1 MTTRRAWFATIVIA
15 LVSHRLA
22 HADRCQMTSVELHV
36 MEDPARYMEKVQ
48 AAIVA
53 DEKSGALKPN
63 TFSRQVPV
71 PEDPNKPGAW
81 RDTEYGV
88 TSLDHTVLLKYL
100 LRLATMRSP
109 AIKIDPNHRIAV
121 LEGDVQ
127 DHPDQHAYTA
137 VIISAKPV
145 LGEGA
150 FASFE
155 PVTDASVGIKLTAA
169 GGKAWA
175 KATKAAIGH
184 RMAVL
189 VEGDAVTDLRIGGQV
204 TSGVLKI
211 YMPTKAD
218 AEALAKRIQTC
229 R

>member
-1 MTTRRAWFATIVIA
+1 MMRTAWFTTIVVA

-36 MEDPARYMEKVQ
+36 MEDPARYMERVQ

-71 PEDPNKPGAW
+71 PEDKNKPGAW
-81 RDTEYGV
+81 HDTEYGV
-88 TSLDHTVLLKYL
+88 TSLDHTVLLKYFL
-100 LRLATMRSP
+100 QLATMRSP
-109 AIKIDPNHRIAV
+109 KITLDGNHRIAV
-121 LEGDVQ
+121 LESGVQ
-127 DHPDQHAYTA
+127 GHPDQHAYTA
-137 VIISAKPV
+137 VIINAKAV
-145 LGEGA
+145 LDA
-150 FASFE
+150 DTFASFE
-155 PVTDASVGIKLTAA
+155 PVTDAGVGIKLTAA

-189 VEGDAVTDLRIGGQV
+189 VDGEAVADLRIGGQV
-204 TSGVLKI
+204 TSGVLTI

-218 AEALAKRIQTC
+218 AEALAKRIQFC